1 MIRKLIVLAASV
13 VAVLAIASPA
23 SAARPATPDVQCL
36 QTGLGVLQAN
46 GGVAYFAQNGVPLS
60 LIGGEGTAPL
70 STVLK
75 LHLFQPSLF
84 PWCAR

>member
-1 MIRKLIVLAASV
+1 MLRKIVVLAAAL
-13 VAVLAIASPA
+13 VAVLVIASPA

-46 GGVAYFAQNGVPLS
+46 GGVSFFAKNGVPLS